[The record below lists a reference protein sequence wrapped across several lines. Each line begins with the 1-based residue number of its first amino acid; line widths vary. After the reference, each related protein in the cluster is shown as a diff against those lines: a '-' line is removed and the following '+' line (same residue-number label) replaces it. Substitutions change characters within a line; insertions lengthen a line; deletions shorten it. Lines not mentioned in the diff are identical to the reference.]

1 VQRIYFCSGST
12 FDTGDAIATAVLDYA
27 LALGELRRFDTV
39 DLPMRR
45 LDGGD
50 GRAHLLLS
58 PMSQISMESVETD
71 LPEVLDADLVS
82 RLVEAAD
89 RLRDP
94 LVMALP
100 HDVDEEQFFSGV

>member
-12 FDTGDAIATAVLDYA
+12 FETGDAIARAVLDYA

-45 LDGGD
+45 LDGTD

-58 PMSQISMESVETD
+58 PMSQISMESVVSD
-71 LPEVLDADLVS
+71 RPDVLDADLVT
-82 RLVEAAD
+82 RLRSAAE

-94 LVMALP
+94 LVMALA
-100 HDVDEEQFFSGV
+100 HEVDDEHLFSGV

>member
-12 FDTGDAIATAVLDYA
+12 FDTGDAIAAAVLDYA

-45 LDGGD
+45 LDGSV

-58 PMSQISMESVETD
+58 PMSQISMESVESERPD
-71 LPEVLDADLVS
+71 VLDDDLVG
-82 RLVEAAD
+82 RLRTAAEL
-89 RLRDP
+89 LRDP

-100 HDVDEEQFFSGV
+100 RDVDEPFFGEF